1 MKALEKKKQELE
13 AAEEKVSELWLV
25 VDRANR
31 KLRAKVAQA
40 DLTETNKVVLERDQ
54 ERAWCKR
61 WEKLVQEMEW
71 QHQGAQR
78 QLISMMQRQSEKIK
92 ELRASGGG
100 QSAAQ
105 RAKTRSGSEVPSV
118 IGPSRRRRPPR
129 RRESQTHSR
138 CDGLGGR
145 AGVAK
150 RNSHCMPLARLRRS
164 PSS

>member
-100 QSAAQ
+100 AVSSTKGKDKKRKRSAFGY
-105 RAKTRSGSEVPSV
+105 RAKPKKT
-118 IGPSRRRRPPR
+118 
-129 RRESQTHSR
+129 
-138 CDGLGGR
+138 
-145 AGVAK
+145 AAK
-150 RNSHCMPLARLRRS
+150 AEGKPDPLEM
-164 PSS
+164 